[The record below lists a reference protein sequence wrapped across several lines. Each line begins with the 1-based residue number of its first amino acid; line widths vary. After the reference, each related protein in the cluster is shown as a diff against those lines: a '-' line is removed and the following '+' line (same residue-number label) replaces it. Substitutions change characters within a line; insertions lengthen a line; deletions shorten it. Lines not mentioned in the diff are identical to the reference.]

1 MPAPSVARATAVA
14 ADPILPARYPNAAE
28 GHLADRRISCAS
40 WRFVFYL
47 HTRLVRPHGGVP
59 NPQAD
64 LAAQAMTVQRGMK
77 GSGHAR
83 WFERSRGGVTT
94 LYLSTFQP
102 SLPASPTQAR
112 LILILEAGDNSH
124 RRASLGALHRHD

>member
-1 MPAPSVARATAVA
+1 VPAPSVARATAVA

-83 WFERSRGGVTT
+83 WFERSRGELQRSTF
-94 LYLSTFQP
+94 LPFYLSTFLP
-102 SLPASPTQAR
+102 S
-112 LILILEAGDNSH
+112 N
-124 RRASLGALHRHD
+124 LHYLHLLHKLV